1 MPSLLFLHE
10 VEKDDQKLFEILA
23 RGDINIKGIQN
34 KTIREFIP
42 EKSSASIS
50 RIIKRLYV
58 HGLIKKVKGTCRYY
72 LTKPG
77 KAIIT
82 TGLRIKNLFVIPEL
96 AGIQV
101 SSF

>member
-1 MPSLLFLHE
+1 MLE
-10 VEKDDQKLFEILA
+10 VLA
-23 RGDINIKGIQN
+23 RGEFNIKGIQN

-42 EKSSASIS
+42 EKSSAAIS

-58 HGLIKKVKGTCRYY
+58 HGLIKKVKGTYRYY
-72 LTKPG
+72 LTKLG
-77 KAIIT
+77 KAVIT